1 MKCYMFVIFDG
12 YGGKYLAPIE
22 TCLIDN
28 LFDVTSLGNR
38 MEVDVYEGS
47 LRFFYRLVEP
57 YRRTG
62 LAIKRTGEGER
73 SVDDPE
79 GLMLRLSRQQLLRG

>member
-1 MKCYMFVIFDG
+1 
-12 YGGKYLAPIE
+12 
-22 TCLIDN
+22 
-28 LFDVTSLGNR
+28 

-62 LAIKRTGEGER
+62 IAIKRTGEGER